1 MTDLRK
7 HVDYTSRDYEAL
19 RADMIRTIQA
29 RIPQWDASES
39 DFGTALVE
47 AYAYALDTV
56 HYYLDRVANE
66 SYLTTAVQRESLFS
80 IAEMFNY
87 TPKEAQPAGVWLQF
101 ANITQADVEIP
112 AGTRCQ
118 ATVVTDSGAA
128 NIKNFETLESKTVPA
143 IVGAEPGV
151 TTVYANEGRTYT
163 DDILGVSTGFV
174 RQRYIL
180 PRTHVLNRTITVTV
194 QLGDSIT
201 EWSQVNS
208 LEDQGPTDR
217 SFTVTR
223 LTDGSSRLEFGDGF
237 NGQIPALHGTIRATY
252 RVGGGSQGNVAIGG
266 VNVIVDPVLYG
277 ISVTNPAPA
286 VGGVDTES
294 IDSIRTNAARA
305 FRSRNRAV
313 TISDFETLAEA
324 MNDVAKARAVGYS
337 ASSVTTFIVPVPDG
351 TREDPQNDGITYPSP
366 PTQYLL
372 DRTQDMLETYSM
384 AGVSVQVFGP
394 SWQHVFVRLFVKCQ
408 ETAIQKDV
416 EADIRSRLL
425 DLYAFERVDFGG
437 VVNAGHISAAL
448 VDVDGVEYI
457 EVEAIS
463 QDSEIFNPATD
474 PETFSIK
481 TIDMDDIAVSAI
493 LDFQDEHIKVTLEG
507 GVQES

>member
-7 HVDYTSRDYEAL
+7 NVDYTSRDYEAL

-29 RIPQWDASES
+29 RIPQWDATEG
-39 DFGTALVE
+39 DFGVALVE

-66 SYLTTAVQRESLFS
+66 AYLPTAVQRESLFS

-87 TPKEAQPAGVWLQF
+87 TPKEATPAGVWLQF
-101 ANITQADVEIP
+101 ANTTQAAVEVP

-118 ATVVTDSGAA
+118 ATVVGDSGAA
-128 NIKNFETLESKTVPA
+128 SVLNFETLEGVTVAP

-151 TTVYANEGRTYT
+151 STVYANEGRTYT
-163 DDILGVSTGFV
+163 DEILGVSTGFV

-180 PRTHVLNRTITVTV
+180 PRTHVLNQTVTVTV
-194 QLGDSIT
+194 QLGDSFT
-201 EWSQVNS
+201 EWSLVPS

-223 LTDGSSRLEFGDGF
+223 LTDGSTRLEFGDGF
-237 NGQIPALHGTIRATY
+237 RGQIPALHGTIRATY
-252 RVGGGSQGNVAIGG
+252 RVGGGVRGNVSIGS

-286 VGGVDTES
+286 VGGTDTES
-294 IDSIRTNAARA
+294 IDSIRVNAARS

-313 TISDFETLAEA
+313 TISDFETLSEA
-324 MNDVAKARAVGYS
+324 AQGVAKARAVGYS
-337 ASSVTTFIVPVPDG
+337 TSSVTVFIVPVPSG
-351 TREDPQNDGITYPSP
+351 VRVDPQGDGITYPEP

-372 DRTQDMLETYSM
+372 DRVQDLLETHSM
-384 AGVSVQVFGP
+384 AGVSVQTFGP
-394 SWQHVFVRLFVKCQ
+394 AWQHVYVRLYAKCRA
-408 ETAIQKDV
+408 TAIQKDV
-416 EADIRSRLL
+416 EAEIRSRLL
-425 DLYAFERVDFGG
+425 ALYAFERVDFDG

-448 VDVDGVEYI
+448 TDVDGLEYI

-463 QDSEIFNPATD
+463 QDSEIFDPSTDPATF
-474 PETFSIK
+474 TTK
-481 TIDMDDIAVSAI
+481 TISMADIGPSAI
-493 LDFQDEHIKVTLEG
+493 LDFQDDHIMVTLEG
-507 GVQES
+507 GVEA